1 MNTHQERHIAQ
12 AMELDTAGFAR
23 YIAALLERGQH
34 ELAQEL
40 VDGTFGRTD
49 LAAADFV
56 AMYAEG

>member
-12 AMELDTAGFAR
+12 PMQVDTAGFAR

-34 ELAQEL
+34 EFAQEL
-40 VDGTFGRTD
+40 VDGTFGRVDVT
-49 LAAADFV
+49 AAEFA